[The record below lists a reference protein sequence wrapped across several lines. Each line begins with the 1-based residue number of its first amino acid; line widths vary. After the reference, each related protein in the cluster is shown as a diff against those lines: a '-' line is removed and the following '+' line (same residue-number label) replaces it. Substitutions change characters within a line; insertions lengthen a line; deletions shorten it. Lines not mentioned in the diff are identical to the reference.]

1 MTAAGSYTRAEL
13 WRLRRPLAWMGGW
26 SLAEAVP
33 ALLSGYATAR
43 AVDGGFLA
51 DRPAAGLAW
60 LAVFALAVTLGAAG
74 SRGAC
79 RRLGGVVEPF
89 RDRLV
94 IRVVT
99 GAVRRSASAGRPDD
113 GALARLTHQTELV
126 RDALAGV
133 LTVLRGVVIGLV
145 AAVVGLLGLAPL
157 LGAAV
162 GVPLLLGLVLFF
174 GLLPILAARQR
185 AAVAAGEHL
194 STAAESVLSS
204 HRDVTAAGAQQLA
217 NTLVGDPITE
227 QARADLAV
235 ARGGALRGLALAVG
249 GWAPLLAVLVVAP
262 WLVRRGDIGPGA
274 VLGALVYVRQGLHPA
289 LHLLVEGLA
298 AGGLR
303 YSVTLTHLLTAST
316 VPAPAPPG
324 QRDLATPGLRLREVT
339 FRYGPAAAPVLDRF
353 SLDVHPGERLVIAGA
368 SGIGKSTLAAL
379 MAGLLTPDEG
389 TVTRCG
395 PCVLLPQEAY
405 VFSGTVAENLAYL
418 RPAPDSALLE
428 AVGVFGLGPLLER
441 LGGLHAPVDPAALS
455 AGERQL
461 LALAR
466 AWLAPAGLTV
476 LDEATCHLDP
486 AAEERAERAFAA
498 RPRALVVIAHRMSSA
513 RRATRILLFD
523 GARPELGTHAEL
535 LSRSAAYRRLADA
548 GRRRS
553 SDPAGRPGDVDGL
566 DPVLRPGLGE
576 DARQMVAHGAGGE
589 GQVRRDVLDGEA
601 LRGDLEDA

>member
-1 MTAAGSYTRAEL
+1 MTVAGSYTRAEL
-13 WRLRRPLAWMGGW
+13 WRLRRPLAGLGGW
-26 SLAEAVP
+26 SLAEAIP

-51 DRPAAGLAW
+51 GRPVTGLAW
-60 LAVFALAVTLGAAG
+60 LGVFALAVAAGAAG
-74 SRGAC
+74 SRSAY

-94 IRVVT
+94 TRVVT
-99 GAVRRSASAGRPDD
+99 GAVRRSVAAGRPDD
-113 GALARLTHQTELV
+113 GALARLTYQVELV
-126 RDALAGV
+126 RDALAGL
-133 LTVLRGVVIGLV
+133 LTVLRGVAVGLA
-145 AAVVGLLGLAPL
+145 AAVAGLLGLAPL

-162 GVPLLLGLVLFF
+162 GVPLLLGLGLFF
-174 GLLPILAARQR
+174 ALLPSLAARQR
-185 AAVAAGEHL
+185 AAVTAAEHL
-194 STAAESVLSS
+194 ADAAESVLTS
-204 HRDVTAAGAQQLA
+204 HRDVTATGARALADDLVAGPVA
-217 NTLVGDPITE
+217 E

-249 GWAPLLAVLVVAP
+249 GWVPLLAVLVVAP

-303 YSVTLTHLLTAST
+303 YAVTLSHLLTAST
-316 VPAPAPPG
+316 LPSPAVADPTPAAGP
-324 QRDLATPGLRLREVT
+324 LLRLRDVT

-353 SLDVHPGERLVIAGA
+353 SLDVRAGDHLVIAGA

-379 MAGLLTPDEG
+379 MAGLLRPDEG
-389 TVTRCG
+389 TVARSG

-405 VFSGTVAENLAYL
+405 VFSGTLAENLSYL
-418 RPAPDSALLE
+418 HASTDAGLLE
-428 AVGVFGLGPLLER
+428 AVGIFGLGPVLER

-461 LALAR
+461 IALAR
-466 AWLAPAGLTV
+466 SWLAPAGLTL

-498 RPRALVVIAHRMSSA
+498 RPGALVVIAHRMTSV

-523 GARPELGTHAEL
+523 GSRPELGTHAEL
-535 LSRSAAYRRLADA
+535 RARSVTCRRL
-548 GRRRS
+548 
-553 SDPAGRPGDVDGL
+553 SDPAGRPRDVDGL
-566 DPVLRPGLGE
+566 DPVLRAGLGE
-576 DARQMVAHGAGGE
+576 DPRQVVAHSAGGE

-601 LRGDLEDA
+601 LRRDLEDA